1 MARSSWT
8 KGEPLDA
15 FTSGYRP
22 HRTDRRAIHE
32 WTVARLRRL
41 APEQIRERLNEGMRK
56 ASGALAAFAT
66 MSPTAKVKRA
76 KANAKA
82 HKNWICLI
90 RAELDR
96 LHPRPT
102 GRATT
107 RPRRKPR
114 PGYLQT
120 EAKAFRLS
128 SKKDSAR

>member
-41 APEQIRERLNEGMRK
+41 APEQIRERLDEGMRK

-82 HKNWICLI
+82 HKNWIWMI

-96 LHPRPT
+96 LHPRST
-102 GRATT
+102 GRAAT

-120 EAKAFRLS
+120 EAKAFQAAH
-128 SKKDSAR
+128 SKRRAQ

>member
-1 MARSSWT
+1 MARASWT
-8 KGEPLDA
+8 KGKPLDA

-32 WTVARLRRL
+32 WTVARLRGHT
-41 APEQIRERLNEGMRK
+41 PEQVRERLDEGMRQ
-56 ASGALAAFAT
+56 ASSALAAFAT

-82 HKNWICLI
+82 HKNWIWMI

-102 GRATT
+102 GRGKKRA
-107 RPRRKPR
+107 RRKPR

-120 EAKAFRLS
+120 EAKAFETAR
-128 SKKDSAR
+128 SKTHTQ

>member
-1 MARSSWT
+1 MARASWT
-8 KGEPLDA
+8 KGKPLDA
-15 FTSGYRP
+15 FTSGYQP

-32 WTVARLRRL
+32 WTIARLRRL
-41 APEQIRERLNEGMRK
+41 TPEQIRERLNEGMRK
-56 ASGALAAFAT
+56 ASDALAAFAT

-82 HKNWICLI
+82 HKNWIWMI

-96 LHPRPT
+96 LHPRST
-102 GRATT
+102 GRGVT

-120 EAKAFRLS
+120 EAKAFETAR
-128 SKKDSAR
+128 SKARTQ

>member
-1 MARSSWT
+1 MARASWT
-8 KGEPLDA
+8 KGKPLDA

-22 HRTDRRAIHE
+22 HRTDPRAVQE

-41 APEQIRERLNEGMRK
+41 TPEEIRQRLDEGMRK

-82 HKNWICLI
+82 HRRWIWLI

-96 LHPRPT
+96 LHPRLK
-102 GRATT
+102 GRDARRT
-107 RPRRKPR
+107 RRTPRS
-114 PGYLQT
+114 GYLQS
-120 EAKAFRLS
+120 EVKAFHAAQSEGRTQ
-128 SKKDSAR
+128 

>member
-8 KGEPLDA
+8 KGKPLDA
-15 FTSGYRP
+15 FTSGYRL
-22 HRTDRRAIHE
+22 HRTDRRAVNE
-32 WTVARLRRL
+32 WTVARLRRFT
-41 APEQIRERLNEGMRK
+41 PEQIRERLNEGMRK
-56 ASGALAAFAT
+56 ATGALAAFAT

-82 HKNWICLI
+82 HKNWIWMI

-107 RPRRKPR
+107 RARRKPR

-120 EAKAFRLS
+120 EATAFHLS
-128 SKKDSAR
+128 GKKGSAQ

>member
-1 MARSSWT
+1 MARASWT
-8 KGEPLDA
+8 KGKPLDA

-22 HRTDRRAIHE
+22 HRTDRRAIHD
-32 WTVARLRRL
+32 WTVARLRHST
-41 APEQIRERLNEGMRK
+41 PEQIRERLNEGMRK
-56 ASGALAAFAT
+56 ASGALATFAT

-82 HKNWICLI
+82 HKNWICMI

-102 GRATT
+102 GRATAHA
-107 RPRRKPR
+107 RRKPR

-120 EAKAFRLS
+120 EVEAFQA
-128 SKKDSAR
+128 ARSQRCAQ

>member
-1 MARSSWT
+1 MARASWT
-8 KGEPLDA
+8 KGKPLDA

-22 HRTDRRAIHE
+22 HRTDRRAIHD
-32 WTVARLRRL
+32 WTVARLRRFT
-41 APEQIRERLNEGMRK
+41 PEQIRERLNEGMRK

-82 HKNWICLI
+82 HKNWICMI

-107 RPRRKPR
+107 RARRKPR

-120 EAKAFRLS
+120 EVKAFQATR
-128 SKKDSAR
+128 KKGRSQ